1 MLMLADFPSPKPAI
15 PHLTEK
21 RGCMVQEVE
30 DQLGV
35 IIKVMDGYND
45 WEAVVNLV
53 GVRNQVEIAKAV
65 LGWVAK
71 GMQSAF
77 SCFNKMV

>member
-53 GVRNQVEIAKAV
+53 GVRN
-65 LGWVAK
+65 
-71 GMQSAF
+71 
-77 SCFNKMV
+77 

>member
-1 MLMLADFPSPKPAI
+1 MLKLANFPSSKLAV

-53 GVRNQVEIAKAV
+53 GVEIAKVV